1 MAVINGIRAV
11 AIYDPV
17 TGTSVQIAK
26 VVANTF
32 DFTKQPLGL
41 GERGPMGNVLDQADS
56 SACRFQF
63 IDDGT
68 IANQLY
74 TWRSARTRVSMVAV
88 GHSVCVQW
96 YEKDHFVLR
105 RNSLSGMAQGRGD
118 IYTFEMVRE
127 GHGKH
132 SIYQQANLLAH
143 LGGLGQTS
151 WQEEGSTELAKGYT
165 STGAGTALWVDL
177 TESQSITH
185 NAPDHG
191 IYADIVFPVNLTGI
205 GLTLSADIVETH
217 TDTSTSTVRIEGK
230 QFGGATEI
238 SSEVDSSS
246 SRAST
251 TLSMGTGNTVYTIRV
266 LPVLTP
272 TGVTTSDDVIGG
284 YPALR
289 VDGGTTFI
297 DN

>member
-1 MAVINGIRAV
+1 MAILNGIRAV
-11 AIYDPV
+11 AIYNPTD
-17 TGTSVQIAK
+17 GTTVQIPK

-32 DFTKQPLGL
+32 DFTKEPLDL
-41 GERGPMGNVLDQADS
+41 GERGPMGSLLDQADS

-74 TWRSARTRVSMVAV
+74 AWRSSRTRVSMVAV

-96 YEKDHFVLR
+96 YETDHFAIR
-105 RNSLSGMAQGRGD
+105 RGSLSGMAQGRGD
-118 IYTFEMVRE
+118 IYAFEMVRE

-132 SIYQQANLLAH
+132 AIYQQANLLAH

-151 WQEEGSTELAKGYT
+151 WQEEGATELAKGYT

-191 IYADIVFPVNLTGI
+191 IYADVVFPVNLTGI

-217 TDTSTSTVRIEGK
+217 TDNDKATVRVEGL
-230 QFGGATEI
+230 QFGGSVEI
-238 SSEVDSSS
+238 SSETDSAAG
-246 SRAST
+246 RASAA
-251 TLSMGTGNTVYTIRV
+251 LSMTTGNTVYTIRV
-266 LPVLTP
+266 KPVLTP

-289 VDGGTTFI
+289 VDGGTSFI